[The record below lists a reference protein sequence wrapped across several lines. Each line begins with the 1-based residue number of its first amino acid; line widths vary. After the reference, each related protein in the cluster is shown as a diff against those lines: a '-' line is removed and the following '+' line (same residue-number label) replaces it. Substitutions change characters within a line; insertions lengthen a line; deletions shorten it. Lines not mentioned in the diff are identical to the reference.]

1 MVRCGN
7 CGGALWGRMAC
18 ISARGQRRR
27 LGQPPRWWWW
37 RGLGQSC
44 RWGRW
49 GLDKRWRW
57 RWGMGQPPWLWRGRC
72 MGQSLIGDFT
82 GHICVAQETN
92 RSLGF
97 LLLFYEIGRAVSVGA
112 WSLHL
117 HWLCPKP
124 LCLCVHLLR
133 YDDYGAISINRM
145 LVSCPRN
152 SRYIVAIKMGRRQ
165 GARTRTI
172 TIKRRFE
179 VPNRTRTRRKRT

>member
-7 CGGALWGRMAC
+7 CGGALWGRLAC

-49 GLDKRWRW
+49 GLDKRWRWRW

-145 LVSCPRN
+145 LA
-152 SRYIVAIKMGRRQ
+152 SRTKSNA
-165 GARTRTI
+165 
-172 TIKRRFE
+172 
-179 VPNRTRTRRKRT
+179 